1 MRRGALSSQ
10 VAWFARV
17 RQRLVRCFS
26 SIEFGVRVLSL
37 AQFGVRVLF
46 LATLVDVV
54 AGCMLLVRSGEDD
67 LHKPEPY
74 REEFGGDTVIA
85 RRSKI

>member
-1 MRRGALSSQ
+1 M
-10 VAWFARV
+10 
-17 RQRLVRCFS
+17 
-26 SIEFGVRVLSL
+26 LSL

-54 AGCMLLVRSGEDD
+54 AGCMLLVRSGEND
-67 LHKPEPY
+67 LHIPEPY
-74 REEFGGDTVIA
+74 REALGGDTVIA

>member
-10 VAWFARV
+10 VEWFARV

-26 SIEFGVRVLSL
+26 SIE
-37 AQFGVRVLF
+37 FGVRVLF

-54 AGCMLLVRSGEDD
+54 AGCMLLVRSGEND
-67 LHKPEPY
+67 LHIPEPY
-74 REEFGGDTVIA
+74 REALGGDTVIA
-85 RRSKI
+85 RRSKIKGKIEA